1 MMTSDHAAG
10 ILVLKSIVMGEVD
23 MGDIISLENK
33 VQESREKKM
42 AADRL
47 RKLQAVRSVLQ
58 EARGILTCEKCH
70 HELDDASMHRE
81 RDPRVPYLFC
91 ESCAEEYVDYIERL
105 QGRGD
110 KMCYWR
116 NRQWFDIWK
125 QWIEYRGTIDTFLRS
140 KEFRRLLEELKQVGP
155 FE

>member
-1 MMTSDHAAG
+1 MA
-10 ILVLKSIVMGEVD
+10 
-23 MGDIISLENK
+23 DIISLENK
-33 VQESREKKM
+33 FQEVRDKKV
-42 AADRL
+42 ADDRR

-58 EARGILTCEKCH
+58 EAKGILTCEKCH
-70 HELDDASMHRE
+70 HVLGDEALHRE
-81 RDPRVPYLFC
+81 RDLRVPYLFC
-91 ESCAEEYVDYIERL
+91 GSCAEEYIDYIERL

-110 KMCYWR
+110 EACYWR

-125 QWIEYRGTIDTFLRS
+125 RWIEYRGAIDTYLRS